1 MDNILNGSSLTS
13 NERAALRLIVER
25 SFMSRRS
32 LPAAMRTRLV
42 QLGLIQDT
50 LGGVSPTP
58 AGRIAARW

>member
-1 MDNILNGSSLTS
+1 MDNIPNGRNLTA
-13 NERAALRLIVER
+13 NEMTALKLIVQR

-32 LPAAMRTRLV
+32 FPAATRTRLV
-42 QLGLIQDT
+42 ELGLIQDA

>member
-1 MDNILNGSSLTS
+1 MDRILNGSDLTS
-13 NERAALRLIVER
+13 NELAALRLIVER

-32 LPAAMRTRLV
+32 FPAAMRIRLV
-42 QLGLIQDT
+42 ELGMIQDA